1 MHLTMFAIILNV
13 LKLEVL
19 EYLVFHNNEDVFLH
33 QLLISFFISFHFLVW
48 AFGFCFVLD
57 VLIHNFHQNIC
68 NFVIILFL
76 FVPLVYYLPIF
87 RILTHFL

>member
-1 MHLTMFAIILNV
+1 MFAIILNV

-19 EYLVFHNNEDVFLH
+19 EYLVFHPNEDVFLP
-33 QLLISFFISFHFLVW
+33 QLLISFFTSFHSLVW

-76 FVPLVYYLPIF
+76 FAPLVYYLPIF